1 MTEPAALSSLLWWL
15 LGAVV
20 FPLWLLS
27 GFGDYL
33 FHART
38 DIAHTSGTH
47 ESALHLLQT
56 AEIGIPLLA
65 FLFFQANAPVLLLM
79 IAGVAA
85 HAFTS
90 WRDLRY
96 AAQLRYIPPGEQY
109 VHAFLNVLPW
119 VALALVLVLHWP
131 AVASLFDPSVASDW
145 VPRPRRPGFDGA
157 IVFAVLASSALLGLL
172 PGVLEFIRTL
182 SARRSAETIVQA
194 RAATAHA
201 SSSNARSAT
210 KPR

>member
-1 MTEPAALSSLLWWL
+1 MTDPAALSVLLWWL

-27 GFGDYL
+27 GLGDYL

-56 AEIGIPLLA
+56 AEIGIPVLA
-65 FLFFQANAPVLLLM
+65 FLFFPVNAAVLVVM
-79 IAGVAA
+79 VAGVAA
-85 HAFTS
+85 HSFTS

-119 VALALVLVLHWP
+119 VALALVMVLHWP
-131 AVASLFDPSVASDW
+131 AVTSLFDPSVASDW
-145 VPRPRRPGFDGA
+145 ALRPRRPGFDGA
-157 IVFAVLASSALLGLL
+157 IVFAVLASSALLGVL
-172 PGVLEFIRTL
+172 PGLLEFVRTL
-182 SARRSAETIVQA
+182 SARRTMDPVDRVHVDGAQV
-194 RAATAHA
+194 